1 MTAIVFMFLPNL
13 YSVIEGLPCVL
24 AWFGVLIAMDL

>member
-1 MTAIVFMFLPNL
+1 MTAILFVFLPNL
-13 YSVIEGLPCVL
+13 YSVIERLQCAL